1 MVQRIEFSGLSP
13 ELQQRVQNA
22 LTVREGDTLL
32 RADWERLRESLQRI
46 DEHLSLI
53 MQGTGNNTPRN
64 EAILQIMILQAGA
77 NLPSGRPLAVGAK
90 VMESRVVERVPPVYP
105 ANARIARVQG
115 AVQLSVTIAPDGR
128 VQNAQILSGPALLTQ
143 AAVEAVSQW
152 VFEPMRVNGQPVAV
166 QTTVVVNFV
175 LQ

>member
-1 MVQRIEFSGLSP
+1 MQRIEFSGLSP
-13 ELQQRVQNA
+13 DLQQRVQNT

-46 DEHLSLI
+46 DEHLILI
-53 MQGTGNNTPRN
+53 MQGSGNDTQRG
-64 EAILQIMILQAGA
+64 EAILQIMIPQAGA
-77 NLPSGRPLAVGAK
+77 KPAGGRPVTVGGK
-90 VMESRVVERVPPVYP
+90 VMESRVVQRVPPVYP

-115 AVQLSVTIAPDGR
+115 PVQLAVSIAPDGR
-128 VQNAQILSGPALLTQ
+128 VQNAQVVSGPELLTQ

-152 VFEPMRVNGQPVAV
+152 VFQPMLVNGQPVTV
-166 QTTVVVNFV
+166 QTTVVVNFM